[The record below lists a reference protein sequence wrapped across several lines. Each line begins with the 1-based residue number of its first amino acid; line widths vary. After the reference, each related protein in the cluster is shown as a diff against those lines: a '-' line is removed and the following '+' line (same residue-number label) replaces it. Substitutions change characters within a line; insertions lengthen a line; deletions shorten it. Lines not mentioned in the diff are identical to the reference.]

1 MQFVLINET
10 SVFQFNSV
18 SIWIFLSQS
27 CLDVS
32 LSSISGENKNYGTP
46 TNPTAPALIPGGSS
60 SGSAVAV
67 AADLVHFSLG
77 KLLTTFKTHAFSFTR
92 EVNSYLL
99 SLMKIVG
106 KSFFF
111 SVFFHF
117 VFVLST

>member
-1 MQFVLINET
+1 M
-10 SVFQFNSV
+10 
-18 SIWIFLSQS
+18 
-27 CLDVS
+27 DVS

-77 KLLTTFKTHAFSFTR
+77 KLLTNFKTHAFSFPR

-99 SLMKIVG
+99 SLMKIISKFLLLCVL
-106 KSFFF
+106 SFF
-111 SVFFHF
+111 
-117 VFVLST
+117 FVLST